1 MIPFCH
7 FTSKI
12 INFERKNN
20 GHASSIDNFPSKQP
34 SADNFAIAS
43 AKDSQNLRSLRADLA
58 QPTNPI
64 PDPSV
69 KLRSSGLN
77 LGFSLYRGIT
87 LKPPDPSP
95 LHERWIT
102 RLVKAARRRHAQQH
116 GERRVSFPK
125 LVETSRGELTFDCRF
140 LIYDETFPSGSGL
153 PEDFIMH
160 YVEGTRN
167 FTSQTLVNLE
177 WNIRWVLRRL
187 NFIFP

>member
-95 LHERWIT
+95 FM
-102 RLVKAARRRHAQQH
+102 K
-116 GERRVSFPK
+116 GESRVSWKPRGDDTRSSTAKEEFPFRNSSK
-125 LVETSRGELTFDCRF
+125 R
-140 LIYDETFPSGSGL
+140 
-153 PEDFIMH
+153 
-160 YVEGTRN
+160 VEGSWLLIVVFWYMTKL
-167 FTSQTLVNLE
+167 SPLALVYRKISLCIM
-177 WNIRWVLRRL
+177 WRAPAISLRKHW
-187 NFIFP
+187 